1 MPCGIAAFHSLP
13 VSVLGTS
20 RACKVC
26 WATVSGP
33 GRRGH
38 PLAWPGLPWRWP
50 VHNSCLA
57 ICPHQPSRAL
67 FWLRP
72 LLRENPERS
81 HVVTTPLL
89 PGSLRELLAGLRT
102 AQNLGEPSRA

>member
-1 MPCGIAAFHSLP
+1 MMGDTVVGAELPMPCGIAAFHSLP

-20 RACKVC
+20 QACGC
-26 WATVSGP
+26 GLSSGP
-33 GRRGH
+33 GEEGP
-38 PLAWPGLPWRWP
+38 PLPWPGLPWRWP

-57 ICPHQPSRAL
+57 ICVPISPLCL

-81 HVVTTPLL
+81 QVVTTPLL
-89 PGSLRELLAGLRT
+89 PEV
-102 AQNLGEPSRA
+102 P